1 MGSGGGAEEAR
12 KSMNLKNTNSLS
24 ISLSNKI
31 LMVERYTRRLTETT
45 SNTNIKVDLKISG
58 SLTVL
63 FNIFLIICPLNV
75 WNPVLITIA

>member
-24 ISLSNKI
+24 ISLSNNI
-31 LMVERYTRRLTETT
+31 LMVERYTRRLTKTT
-45 SNTNIKVDLKISG
+45 SNTNINVDLKISG

-63 FNIFLIICPLNV
+63 FSIFLMICPLNV
-75 WNPVLITIA
+75 